1 MKEKKELDKS
11 KESKTYTALERSSQK
26 RDYTK
31 VVIGI
36 GLLVGGFGASMSD
49 LFLILAGV
57 VLIYISLYKKKVVFD
72 EAGITTYY
80 NGVFYKKKTSY
91 PYTAY
96 DIMRFEVNYGPE
108 IRVGY
113 VRRGMNY
120 YYLFKREDSDGVM
133 RMTLDAHPKIKVVQ
147 MGAGRNK

>member
-1 MKEKKELDKS
+1 LKDVKKLDKS
-11 KESKTYTALERSSQK
+11 KEKKTYIALERSSLK

-31 VVIGI
+31 VLIAI
-36 GLLVGGFGASMSD
+36 GLLVGGFGASMPD
-49 LFLILAGV
+49 LFLILSGV

-108 IRVGY
+108 IRVGF
-113 VRRGMNY
+113 VRSGMNY
-120 YYLFKREDSDGVM
+120 YYLFKREDSDEVM
-133 RMTLDAHPKIKVVQ
+133 RMALNAHPTIKVVQ